1 MRARVVSHRK
11 AQLHGAEIKPGLD
24 LRRCQSHR
32 HTAVNAVEGDLL
44 NARRDEPVDALV
56 DDSRYGWEHSVLPH
70 VADPPAN
77 RPPARDPWR

>member
-1 MRARVVSHRK
+1 MHVGIVGHRE
-11 AQLHGAEIKPGLD
+11 AWLHGVEIMPGMGLC
-24 LRRCQSHR
+24 RGQSYHR
-32 HTAVNAVEGDLL
+32 TAVNAVEGDLL

-56 DDSRYGWEHSVLPH
+56 DDSRYGWERSVLPH